1 MRETQSPPRSLVQR
15 IMLSFALLVT
25 FIATIYATALHQ
37 SMEFT
42 ESHLIAG
49 VLEDEV
55 ARVTHHLD
63 VGERPIL
70 SSETSIYGAPP
81 LKPIPKHFQN
91 LKPGFSELTDEGDYF
106 VYTAT
111 WKNQP
116 FVLVRDQEGFE
127 DTERLFKKIIFI
139 SVLIVFFIGL
149 LAGWWLSRNI
159 MQPVRALSSAVREAS
174 LAPVYRPLSVT
185 ISVLIV
191 FFIGLLAGWWLS
203 RNIMQPVRALSSAVR
218 EASLAPVYRP
228 LSVTVTNDEVG
239 ELAHICD
246 TALRRLHDAL
256 EREKAFTGDVS
267 HELRTPLT
275 VIETSV
281 ELLSLTPLTAQQQA
295 LRRLHDALEREKAFT
310 GDVSH
315 ELRTPLTV
323 IETSVELLSLT
334 PLTAQ
339 QQQQVDRIAR
349 SANDMREL
357 VQLFLSFARLS
368 QRHGAAEPDTVQGI
382 LQTAIETWMPFA
394 NEKGLNLVYVREAPC
409 LGTYSPVMLG
419 TIANNLLKNAVSYTT
434 QGTITVKETAQG
446 FIVTDTGPGLKSDEV
461 QRIFGHG
468 IRGSAGADDR
478 LGTGLGLS
486 IVSRICHRMDWQID
500 VLPSETGAAFLVTVS
515 QGTAE
520 RFDRRHD

>member
-70 SSETSIYGAPP
+70 SSETSIYGTPP

-127 DTERLFKKIIFI
+127 DTERLFKQIVFI

-174 LAPVYRPLSVT
+174 LAP
-185 ISVLIV
+185 
-191 FFIGLLAGWWLS
+191 A
-203 RNIMQPVRALSSAVR
+203 
-218 EASLAPVYRP
+218 YRP

-246 TALRRLHDAL
+246 T
-256 EREKAFTGDVS
+256 
-267 HELRTPLT
+267 
-275 VIETSV
+275 
-281 ELLSLTPLTAQQQA
+281 A

-468 IRGSAGADDR
+468 IRGSAGADDH

>member
-1 MRETQSPPRSLVQR
+1 MRQTQSPPRSLVQR

-25 FIATIYATALHQ
+25 FIAAIYATALHQ

-42 ESHLIAG
+42 ETHLIAG

-55 ARVTHHLD
+55 DRVTYHLD
-63 VGERPIL
+63 LGEKPVL
-70 SSETSIYGAPP
+70 SSETSIYGAYP
-81 LKPIPKHFQN
+81 LTPIPSHFQN
-91 LKPGFSELTDEGDYF
+91 LAPGFTELTDEGDYF
-106 VYTAT
+106 VYTAK
-111 WKNQP
+111 WKGEP
-116 FVLVRDQEGFE
+116 FVLVREQEGFE
-127 DTERLFKKIIFI
+127 DTERLFKKTVFI

-159 MQPVRALSSAVREAS
+159 MQPVRELSSAVRDAS
-174 LAPVYRPLSVT
+174 MAPVYRPLSVT
-185 ISVLIV
+185 I
-191 FFIGLLAGWWLS
+191 
-203 RNIMQPVRALSSAVR
+203 
-218 EASLAPVYRP
+218 
-228 LSVTVTNDEVG
+228 TKDEVG

-281 ELLSLTPLTAQQQA
+281 ELLSLTPLTPQQ
-295 LRRLHDALEREKAFT
+295 K
-310 GDVSH
+310 
-315 ELRTPLTV
+315 
-323 IETSVELLSLT
+323 
-334 PLTAQ
+334 
-339 QQQQVDRIAR
+339 QQVDRISR
-349 SANDMREL
+349 SAHDMREL

-368 QRHGAAEPDTVQGI
+368 QRHGVAEPDTVQGI

-394 NEKGLNLVYVREAPC
+394 QKKELNLVYVREAPC

-434 QGTITVKETAQG
+434 QGTITVKETAKG
-446 FIVTDTGPGLKSDEV
+446 FVVADTGPGLKPDEV
-461 QRIFGHG
+461 KRIFGHG

-486 IVSRICHRMDWQID
+486 IVSRICDRMDWQID

-515 QGTAE
+515 QGNAE

>member
-81 LKPIPKHFQN
+81 LKPIPKYFQN

-185 ISVLIV
+185 
-191 FFIGLLAGWWLS
+191 
-203 RNIMQPVRALSSAVR
+203 
-218 EASLAPVYRP
+218 
-228 LSVTVTNDEVG
+228 VTNDEVG

-246 TALRRLHDAL
+246 T
-256 EREKAFTGDVS
+256 
-267 HELRTPLT
+267 
-275 VIETSV
+275 
-281 ELLSLTPLTAQQQA
+281 A

-468 IRGSAGADDR
+468 IRGSAGADDH

>member
-185 ISVLIV
+185 
-191 FFIGLLAGWWLS
+191 
-203 RNIMQPVRALSSAVR
+203 
-218 EASLAPVYRP
+218 
-228 LSVTVTNDEVG
+228 VTNDEVG

-246 TALRRLHDAL
+246 T
-256 EREKAFTGDVS
+256 
-267 HELRTPLT
+267 
-275 VIETSV
+275 
-281 ELLSLTPLTAQQQA
+281 A

-394 NEKGLNLVYVREAPC
+394 NEKGLNLVYVHEAPC

-468 IRGSAGADDR
+468 IRGSAGADDH

>member
-127 DTERLFKKIIFI
+127 DTERLFKQIVFI

-185 ISVLIV
+185 I
-191 FFIGLLAGWWLS
+191 
-203 RNIMQPVRALSSAVR
+203 
-218 EASLAPVYRP
+218 
-228 LSVTVTNDEVG
+228 TNDEVG

-246 TALRRLHDAL
+246 T
-256 EREKAFTGDVS
+256 
-267 HELRTPLT
+267 
-275 VIETSV
+275 
-281 ELLSLTPLTAQQQA
+281 A

>member
-81 LKPIPKHFQN
+81 LKPNPKNIQN

-185 ISVLIV
+185 
-191 FFIGLLAGWWLS
+191 
-203 RNIMQPVRALSSAVR
+203 
-218 EASLAPVYRP
+218 
-228 LSVTVTNDEVG
+228 VTNDEVG

-246 TALRRLHDAL
+246 T
-256 EREKAFTGDVS
+256 
-267 HELRTPLT
+267 
-275 VIETSV
+275 
-281 ELLSLTPLTAQQQA
+281 A

>member
-185 ISVLIV
+185 I
-191 FFIGLLAGWWLS
+191 
-203 RNIMQPVRALSSAVR
+203 
-218 EASLAPVYRP
+218 
-228 LSVTVTNDEVG
+228 TNDEVG

-246 TALRRLHDAL
+246 T
-256 EREKAFTGDVS
+256 
-267 HELRTPLT
+267 
-275 VIETSV
+275 
-281 ELLSLTPLTAQQQA
+281 A

-468 IRGSAGADDR
+468 IRGSAGADDH

-515 QGTAE
+515 QGTTE

>member
-81 LKPIPKHFQN
+81 LNPIPKHFQN

-127 DTERLFKKIIFI
+127 DTERLFKQ
-139 SVLIVFFIGL
+139 IVF
-149 LAGWWLSRNI
+149 
-159 MQPVRALSSAVREAS
+159 
-174 LAPVYRPLSVT
+174 

-246 TALRRLHDAL
+246 T
-256 EREKAFTGDVS
+256 
-267 HELRTPLT
+267 
-275 VIETSV
+275 
-281 ELLSLTPLTAQQQA
+281 A

-468 IRGSAGADDR
+468 IRGSAGADDH

>member
-185 ISVLIV
+185 
-191 FFIGLLAGWWLS
+191 
-203 RNIMQPVRALSSAVR
+203 
-218 EASLAPVYRP
+218 
-228 LSVTVTNDEVG
+228 VTNDEVG

-246 TALRRLHDAL
+246 T
-256 EREKAFTGDVS
+256 
-267 HELRTPLT
+267 
-275 VIETSV
+275 
-281 ELLSLTPLTAQQQA
+281 A

-468 IRGSAGADDR
+468 IRGSTGADDR

>member
-185 ISVLIV
+185 
-191 FFIGLLAGWWLS
+191 
-203 RNIMQPVRALSSAVR
+203 
-218 EASLAPVYRP
+218 
-228 LSVTVTNDEVG
+228 VTNDEVG

-281 ELLSLTPLTAQQQA
+281 ELLSLTPLTAQQQ
-295 LRRLHDALEREKAFT
+295 
-310 GDVSH
+310 
-315 ELRTPLTV
+315 
-323 IETSVELLSLT
+323 
-334 PLTAQ
+334 
-339 QQQQVDRIAR
+339 QQVDRIAR
-349 SANDMREL
+349 SANDMLEL